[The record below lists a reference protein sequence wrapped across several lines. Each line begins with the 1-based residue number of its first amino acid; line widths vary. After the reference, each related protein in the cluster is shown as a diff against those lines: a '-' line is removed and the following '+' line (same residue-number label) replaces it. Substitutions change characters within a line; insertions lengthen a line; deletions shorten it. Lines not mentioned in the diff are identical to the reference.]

1 MSAIRRTFVLM
12 AVAVTLVAPDTGA
25 HAATAAHIDV
35 GVKMA
40 LRVLYA
46 SSAGARALRSKAKAI
61 LVFLLRSRRDE
72 AVRQRGQL
80 PRDVQELRGGRTS
93 DHV

>member
-1 MSAIRRTFVLM
+1 VSAIRRTFVLM

-61 LVFLLRSRRDE
+61 LVFLLWSRRRLCERPGWGDSVTFRKTPFV
-72 AVRQRGQL
+72 A
-80 PRDVQELRGGRTS
+80 S
-93 DHV
+93 